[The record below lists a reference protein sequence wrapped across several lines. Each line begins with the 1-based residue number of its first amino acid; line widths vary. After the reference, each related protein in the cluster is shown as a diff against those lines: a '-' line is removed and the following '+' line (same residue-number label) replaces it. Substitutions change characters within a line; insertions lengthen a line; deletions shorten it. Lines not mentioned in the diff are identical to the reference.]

1 MDRTLNT
8 PPAVSTRTLLDVKA
22 AARHLS
28 IGRTTLFALLRTGE
42 IESIKI
48 GALRRVP
55 LTAIH
60 DYIRRKTA
68 EHQAA

>member
-1 MDRTLNT
+1 MDRTPT
-8 PPAVSTRTLLDVKA
+8 PPTAAGRTLLDVKA

-60 DYIRRKTA
+60 DYIHRKTQTA
-68 EHQAA
+68 